1 MNSPRSVAV
10 RVLPSV
16 LLAVTLTVAGCIG
29 WPVQEFSDARQAIS
43 AAQKAGAEK
52 YAPAT
57 LAEARKQLS
66 DAKASANRGDYRT
79 ARDEAGQARE
89 KAIEARQAAE
99 KATAPPKNPEPSA
112 DHDPG
117 PSS

>member
-1 MNSPRSVAV
+1 MYSPRRVAV

-16 LLAVTLTVAGCIG
+16 LLAVALTVGGCVG

-43 AAQKAGAEK
+43 AAQKAGADK

-57 LAEARKQLS
+57 LAEAKKQLAN
-66 DAKASANRGDYRT
+66 AKASANRGDYRT

-99 KATAPPKNPEPSA
+99 KATAPPKKPEAPA
-112 DHDPG
+112 VQDPG
-117 PSS
+117 STS